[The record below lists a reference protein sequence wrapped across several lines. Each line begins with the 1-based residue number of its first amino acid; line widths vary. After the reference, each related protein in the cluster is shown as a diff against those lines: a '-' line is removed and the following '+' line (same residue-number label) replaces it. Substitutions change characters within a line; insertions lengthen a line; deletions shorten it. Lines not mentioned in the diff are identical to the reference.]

1 MRVVVLALL
10 LAAAGATAA
19 ANDAP
24 AGRVV
29 LAMDGAGLRGSRF
42 FDVSLRQN
50 IVLQTVDNLWDVGA
64 GRYLLRAPVRG
75 LGHAAFMLD
84 GSLLAVRDDRLA
96 YYERGALVDAAALP
110 ARGLRLAAESD
121 TTAYLYGGSGPAA
134 GIYRF
139 AKPSRVL
146 KLFDVEGVSALVAVR
161 GRLFFVVEG
170 GIYTAKAGE
179 AVAAVYRDPALAI
192 RSLDVEPRSG
202 TVLFATDDAVYGIRA
217 GKTALLVEG
226 IGGQVKVDRDLL
238 YILSP
243 TRGRLVVVE
252 DLIRELS
259 RN

>member
-1 MRVVVLALL
+1 MRAVLTALLLVATAALAAANEPAAFRVVV
-10 LAAAGATAA
+10 AT
-19 ANDAP
+19 DS
-24 AGRVV
+24 
-29 LAMDGAGLRGSRF
+29 AGLRGSRS
-42 FDVSLRQN
+42 FDVSPRQN
-50 IVLQTVDNLWDVGA
+50 IVVQTADNLYDVGA
-64 GRYLLRAPVRG
+64 GRALLRAPVRG

-110 ARGLRLAAESD
+110 ARGLRLAPESD

-161 GRLFFVVEG
+161 GRLFFAAEG

-179 AVAAVYRDPALAI
+179 AVAAVHRDPALAI
-192 RSLDVEPRSG
+192 RSLDVEPKSG

-217 GKTALLVEG
+217 GKTSLLVEG

-259 RN
+259 RD